1 MVGGRG
7 GKEFRGEPVED
18 ERRRSEEKRRPTAKK
33 TETRRG
39 RGQAPLGVVS
49 RSTVR
54 ASARSR
60 SSVLAAAVRAPGESA
75 AHLDRVDVRQAP
87 LRDVRARAR
96 ERGERE
102 QADDE
107 MHARPR
113 LLLQRLPLAEVRE
126 ADLDGRGHVLP
137 AGHFGGALLVSRDR
151 AEAHTTGAAAKGSR
165 SGGGGTGTPRARLW
179 QGAEESRNVPVSCD
193 EALL

>member
-1 MVGGRG
+1 M
-7 GKEFRGEPVED
+7 
-18 ERRRSEEKRRPTAKK
+18 
-33 TETRRG
+33 
-39 RGQAPLGVVS
+39 VS

-60 SSVLAAAVRAPGESA
+60 SGVLAAAVRAPGESA

-137 AGHFGGALLVSRDR
+137 AGHLGGALLDSRDR

-165 SGGGGTGTPRARLW
+165 SGGGGTETPRARLW
-179 QGAEESRNVPVSCD
+179 RGVEESRKVRMEIVDLRLGRGGIIITESTC
-193 EALL
+193 EARRFLKGRLCNIAIKP